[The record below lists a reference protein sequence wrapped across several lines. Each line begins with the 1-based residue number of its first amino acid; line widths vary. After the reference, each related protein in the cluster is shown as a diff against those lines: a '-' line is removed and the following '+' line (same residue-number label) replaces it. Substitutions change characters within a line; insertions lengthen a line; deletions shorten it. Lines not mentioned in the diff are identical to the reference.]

1 MSRYDLEKIG
11 FRALKLNVDMVNEP
25 DLALNPEYSLF
36 ILIDGFKYG
45 EFTGKKITDYI
56 NESKTDFYNARKCIN
71 GLDQADQIKG
81 FAEDYLEKLNNGLLS

>member
-1 MSRYDLEKIG
+1 
-11 FRALKLNVDMVNEP
+11 MVNEP

-36 ILIDGFKYG
+36 ILIDEFKYG

-71 GLDQADQIKG
+71 GLDQAESNKR
-81 FAEDYLEKLNNGLLS
+81 LCRGLLGKTK